1 MIFNSLEFVLFL
13 GVTFSLYWAS
23 FGKNARWQNIFIIV
37 ASYVFYGW
45 LDWRFLLLIAFTTIS
60 TFLVGAGIDRQ
71 LPKGE
76 EGRRK
81 ARILS
86 ALNIILNVG
95 ILLVFKYFNFFID
108 SFVDAFSLMGYNIQI
123 APLKL
128 ILPIGIS
135 FYTFQALTYSIDIF
149 QQKIKPTKDFVSF
162 VAFVSFFPQL
172 LAGPIGRASKLIPQF
187 EKRRIFDY
195 NEAVDSLRQMLWGF
209 FKKVAVADTCAIYV
223 NKVFNDYAN
232 QPSLALI
239 IGAVLFTIQ
248 IYADFSGYSDI
259 AIGVGRLFGIKLMR
273 NFNVPYFSRNV
284 AEFWHR
290 WHISLTSWFTE
301 YIYIPLGGNRVPK
314 WKVVTNTIIV
324 FLVSGLWHGANW
336 TFVVWGAYHA
346 ILFIPGIL
354 LFKRT
359 KYKEVVAVGGGISC
373 KEVFSIIWT
382 FILVTIGWVIFKSDS
397 ITDAYNYLSG
407 FFTHSWSDHFSFNI
421 ENKFYVLLACVMFIV
436 EWMNRKKE
444 HGLEISNIKS
454 PVIRLTIYYFLFLL
468 VWCLWGGEQH
478 FISFQF

>member
-1 MIFNSLEFVLFL
+1 MIFNSLEFILFFIISF
-13 GVTFSLYWAS
+13 GLYWAV
-23 FGKNARWQNIFIIV
+23 FRKNARWQNLFVIL

-60 TFLVGAGIDRQ
+60 TFVIGGAIDRQ
-71 LPKGE
+71 LTKGQQ
-76 EGRRK
+76 K
-81 ARILS
+81 TARWLS
-86 ALNIILNVG
+86 SLNISANVG
-95 ILLVFKYFNFFID
+95 ILLIFKYFNFFID
-108 SFVDAFSLMGYNIQI
+108 SFVDAFSLFGYHIHVT
-123 APLKL
+123 PLKL

-135 FYTFQALTYSIDIF
+135 FYTFQALTYSIDIY

-187 EKRRIFDY
+187 EQKRTFDY
-195 NEAVDSLRQMLWGF
+195 NEAVDSVRQMLWGF

-223 NKVFNDYAN
+223 NKVFSDYSN

-314 WKVVTNTIIV
+314 WKVVFNTIVV

-346 ILFIPGIL
+346 LLFIPGIL

-359 KYKEVVAVGGGISC
+359 KYKEIVAVGGGNF
-373 KEVFSIIWT
+373 V
-382 FILVTIGWVIFKSDS
+382 
-397 ITDAYNYLSG
+397 
-407 FFTHSWSDHFSFNI
+407 
-421 ENKFYVLLACVMFIV
+421 
-436 EWMNRKKE
+436 
-444 HGLEISNIKS
+444 
-454 PVIRLTIYYFLFLL
+454 
-468 VWCLWGGEQH
+468 
-478 FISFQF
+478 

>member
-1 MIFNSLEFVLFL
+1 MIFNSLEFILFFII
-13 GVTFSLYWAS
+13 TFSLYWAV
-23 FGKNARWQNIFIIV
+23 FRKNARWQNLFIIL

-60 TFLVGAGIDRQ
+60 TFVIGAAIDKQ
-71 LPKGE
+71 LTNG
-76 EGRRK
+76 GRRK
-81 ARILS
+81 KARWLS
-86 ALNIILNVG
+86 TLNICVNVG

-108 SFVDAFSLMGYNIQI
+108 SFVDAFSLFGYHIH
-123 APLKL
+123 ATPLKL

-135 FYTFQALTYSIDIF
+135 FYTFQALTYSIDIY

-172 LAGPIGRASKLIPQF
+172 LAGPIGRASKLISQF
-187 EKRRIFDY
+187 EQKRTFDY
-195 NEAVDSLRQMLWGF
+195 NEAVDSVRQMLWGF

-223 NKVFNDYAN
+223 NKVFSDYSN

-314 WKVVTNTIIV
+314 WKVVFNTIVV

-346 ILFIPGIL
+346 LLFIPGIL
-354 LFKRT
+354 LFKRI
-359 KYKEVVAVGGGISC
+359 KYKEIVAVGGGC
-373 KEVFSIIWT
+373 PKT
-382 FILVTIGWVIFKSDS
+382 
-397 ITDAYNYLSG
+397 
-407 FFTHSWSDHFSFNI
+407 
-421 ENKFYVLLACVMFIV
+421 
-436 EWMNRKKE
+436 
-444 HGLEISNIKS
+444 
-454 PVIRLTIYYFLFLL
+454 
-468 VWCLWGGEQH
+468 
-478 FISFQF
+478 